1 MHANAAQ
8 VVVGTTSNYV
18 AEIENSGLVELSN
31 EQWQTL
37 VDMLNNHK
45 STTNEKMIGKN
56 IYNLWIIDSGAS
68 NHMTGNLKHLC
79 ELRTV
84 QGCPVGLPDGQCNI
98 RICE

>member
-8 VVVGTTSNYV
+8 AVVGTTNNYV

-68 NHMTGNLKHLC
+68 NHMTGNLKHLG

-98 RICE
+98 CFCD